1 MVKRTLKKI
10 LSLSCGSLN
19 NDSNSIISLSHTKLL
34 TDKNG
39 VHAKQ
44 STQAERKSTTFFTN
58 SQINNTKYIAFKRFI
73 YFKEILLKEVF
84 Q

>member
-10 LSLSCGSLN
+10 LSLSCRSLN

-34 TDKNG
+34 TDKNR

-44 STQAERKSTTFFTN
+44 STQSEQKSTIFFTN
-58 SQINNTKYIAFKRFI
+58 SQINNTKYIAFKCFI
-73 YFKEILLKEVF
+73 YFKETLLKEVF